1 MSKIAPVSVRL
12 DAELNDRLTAI
23 AAALDRPKSWV
34 IEQAVADFVGL
45 QEWQLA
51 AIEEGICDADA
62 GKVVAHEDVVAWVRS
77 WGQPDE
83 LPMPECA

>member
-12 DAELNDRLTAI
+12 DAELNDRLAAI
-23 AAALDRPKSWV
+23 ATVPDRPKSWV
-34 IEQAVADFVGL
+34 IEQAIADFVSL

-51 AIEEGICDADA
+51 AIEEGIGDADA
-62 GKVVAHEDVVAWVRS
+62 GRVIGHDEVVAWVRS